1 MKKTSMLLFALVLLI
16 TACEKSIST
25 DTIESLV
32 ANPERLKEVE
42 RLCREDHAKMGDAL
56 CNAASEARRRR
67 FMGNGKG
74 KYTPQQPAPQN

>member
-1 MKKTSMLLFALVLLI
+1 MKKTCLLLLALAL
-16 TACEKSIST
+16 TACEKPAPT
-25 DTIESLV
+25 DTVESLA

-67 FMGNGKG
+67 FMGDGKG
-74 KYTPQQPAPQN
+74 KYTPQPAPKN

>member
-1 MKKTSMLLFALVLLI
+1 MKKTSFLLLALVL
-16 TACEKSIST
+16 TACEKPEPINT
-25 DTIESLV
+25 VESLV

-67 FMGNGKG
+67 FMGNGNG
-74 KYTPQQPAPQN
+74 KYTPQPAPQN

>member
-1 MKKTSMLLFALVLLI
+1 MKKTSLLLLALVL
-16 TACEKSIST
+16 TACEKPAPT
-25 DTIESLV
+25 DTIESLI

-42 RLCREDHAKMGDAL
+42 RLCRQDHAKMGDAL

-74 KYTPQQPAPQN
+74 KYTPQQHAPQN

>member
-1 MKKTSMLLFALVLLI
+1 MKKIGLLLLALAL
-16 TACEKSIST
+16 TACEKPAPT
-25 DTIESLV
+25 DTVESLV
-32 ANPERLKEVE
+32 ANPERLKEVQ

-56 CNAASEARRRR
+56 CNAASEARRRS